1 MKIYIPKHLE
11 SLEIIKNLRDLIKG
25 YGANPIENSNSSTI
39 NKFQDPVKNFISICS
54 NGKLDE
60 VMLGYYSNIFYCV
73 KGTGKVFNYLI
84 ELIKLCNED
93 IEISCTYN
101 MESIKIEL
109 SRIPYSNEVI
119 FRDSLMDFLSNLIY
133 FKEFNLTCS
142 DEVYNLLTI
151 EETRNF
157 NLNFNPSLRSYNIIK
172 LKYKEEE

>member
-1 MKIYIPKHLE
+1 MKIYIPKHLK
-11 SLEIIKNLRDLIKG
+11 SLEIIKNLCALIEE

-119 FRDSLMDFLSNLIY
+119 FRDSLMDFLSSLIY
-133 FKEFNLTCS
+133 FKEFLCQIGS
-142 DEVYNLLTI
+142 
-151 EETRNF
+151 NF
-157 NLNFNPSLRSYNIIK
+157 CFVWKPIWPINSHRVFRVQIRKFNNSH
-172 LKYKEEE
+172 KEHWS